1 MEQRNVSTLERVFL
15 YILVSWTSRVL
26 EYLKVFKLLND
37 KLVDLVIICQYKN
50 YNSTS
55 STLPNTFLFLAAIS

>member
-15 YILVSWTSRVL
+15 YILVSLTSRVL

-37 KLVDLVIICQYKN
+37 KLVDLVIIGRYKN
-50 YNSTS
+50 YDSTS
-55 STLPNTFLFLAAIS
+55 STLPNKFLFLAAVS